1 MDSTN
6 GDVSTKD
13 WFTPDFADAWDQD
26 ENNIYE
32 ITCTGFDQTDTVASR
47 EFIRYEVLRTNE
59 LILVSS
65 DDDILLPL
73 MGGYAEDSPDQ
84 AELDDVQELLDA

>member
-32 ITCTGFDQTDTVASR
+32 ITRTGFDQTDTVASR